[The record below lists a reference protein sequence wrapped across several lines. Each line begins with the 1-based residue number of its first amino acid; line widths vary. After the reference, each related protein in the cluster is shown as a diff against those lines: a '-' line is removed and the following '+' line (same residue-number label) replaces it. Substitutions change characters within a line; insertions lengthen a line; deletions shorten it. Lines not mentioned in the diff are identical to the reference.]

1 MTVAGDTSSGNLLDC
16 GIDGIEPPLHFITA
30 RHFILRLRL
39 VQVVVGSAKV
49 FIEVPTTLQ
58 WFGTENPGPRTPR
71 FPAPSP
77 LSLELLRI
85 RRVPG
90 VAPL

>member
-49 FIEVPTTLQ
+49 SIEVPTRYFTLQ
-58 WFGTENPGPRTPR
+58 WVGTENPGRQDFLPQV
-71 FPAPSP
+71 
-77 LSLELLRI
+77 L
-85 RRVPG
+85 
-90 VAPL
+90 